1 MLYEGLVCKNNI
13 IFCVTSYF
21 TKKPSSHSEN
31 PATTTDRKVKLR
43 NDKQNMK
50 MHEMENIKNIRK
62 GERPANKADMYMSI
76 VYD

>member
-1 MLYEGLVCKNNI
+1 MSHLILQ
-13 IFCVTSYF
+13 
-21 TKKPSSHSEN
+21 KKPSSHSEN